1 LSLQPP
7 ISLDPDDIRARLQRQ
22 PADVIDSSPAS
33 LQAAVLVLLC
43 PGEYGPV
50 TILTRRS
57 EELPNHAG
65 QISFPGGRVHRDD
78 ASLEATA
85 LREAVEET
93 GLDPS
98 RVSILGRLPVTIVAS
113 SGFAV
118 MPVVAWAERRPQLT
132 PDPREVAELI
142 DCPLALAL
150 DPSAYR
156 TGSLMRDGVTREFW
170 YIEFGTHYV
179 WGATARILRSLA
191 LLMAESGIQSSL
203 R

>member
-1 LSLQPP
+1 MR
-7 ISLDPDDIRARLQRQ
+7 LDPDYIRARLEQ
-22 PADVIDSSPAS
+22 PSAVAATLSVSP

-43 PGEYGPV
+43 PGANGPV

-57 EELPNHAG
+57 EHLPQHAG

-93 GLDPS
+93 GLDPAG
-98 RVSILGRLPVTIVAS
+98 VVLLGRLPLTVVAS
-113 SGFAV
+113 SGFEIT
-118 MPVVAWAERRPQLT
+118 PVVAWTALRPLWR

-142 DCPLALAL
+142 ECPLELAL
-150 DPSAYR
+150 DPAAYR
-156 TGSLMRDGVTREFW
+156 EGSLVRDGVKRDFW
-170 YIEFGTHYV
+170 YIEFATHHV

-191 LLMAESGIQSSL
+191 LLLADDVE
-203 R
+203 RN